1 MKKTI
6 HDNAEEE
13 LVHFPL
19 YNLHSGDNPPSRIA
33 DLVVDKHEGLK
44 LFLQVKLGKNRY
56 ETIPWDYLSS
66 QIDNIRNQI
75 A

>member
-1 MKKTI
+1 MQNTNQEKS
-6 HDNAEEE
+6 EEE
-13 LVHFPL
+13 LIHFPL
-19 YNLHSGDNPPSRIA
+19 YNLRSGNNPPPRIA
-33 DLVVDKHEGLK
+33 DLVVDKHDGLK

-66 QIDNIRNQI
+66 QIDSIRSQI

>member
-19 YNLHSGDNPPSRIA
+19 YNLRSGDNPPPRVA
-33 DLVVDKHEGLK
+33 DLVVDKHNGLK
-44 LFLQVKLGKNRY
+44 LFLEIKLGKNRF
-56 ETIPWDYLSS
+56 ERIPLDYLSS
-66 QIDNIRNQI
+66 QIDSIRSQI